1 MLEMLHSSVA
11 QLFQQQSIF
20 TDELIKNVKLQDESQ
35 LRDLMNSNNL
45 RIQVLEDQYKTQ
57 SIEID
62 ELKLKN
68 KELVKLIEDFNTDLA
83 KATRMQ
89 VRAQEKLHSNQL
101 QLGMYEEET
110 TDYLSITSRFKKLL
124 DQNYSS
130 ELEGTL
136 GLEILKDFNV
146 QFQKWRIQEKGLLS
160 QIANS
165 EAGVTRTVM
174 GTINQQEQKKHGLHA
189 VSFVDKKCD
198 PMSDFLNNLTVETQT
213 DVLNKDIYTRQ
224 ELIHRR
230 EEKKKQKVGSGMIIR
245 TTMIFDSGKSGNRP
259 DLRKASLEKVQSS
272 GKQQSND
279 SSDDSDDEK
288 SLSSEE
294 SFKTILQSNRENQ
307 NERPRSRRESFSK
320 NILKIGSINPHS
332 AKNNGSRKSIFS
344 NSKRIKSPPAKQSPY
359 ATKQR
364 RASINPEGK
373 SQFAGISDKSIA
385 ASRRKSV
392 FASQALS
399 SQNLLGGDRNN

>member
-373 SQFAGISDKSIA
+373 SQFAGISGKSIA